1 MPIDMMYQSWMA
13 AVSINGSTIQVGP
26 SIKPIP
32 ITVIIIPS
40 SFILEAATL
49 KSKGFIETDA
59 LIGFAIIMVLTTLV
73 LGLAYVHQGYE
84 STIRTTI
91 EWIDQQISLNLN
103 SIDTCIITYV
113 PEPSEES
120 EWDMEM
126 EEDSDEGEGESV
138 D

>member
-1 MPIDMMYQSWMA
+1 M
-13 AVSINGSTIQVGP
+13 
-26 SIKPIP
+26 
-32 ITVIIIPS
+32 
-40 SFILEAATL
+40 

-59 LIGFAIIMVLTTLV
+59 LIGFAIIIVLTTLV

-126 EEDSDEGEGESV
+126 EEDSDESEGESV